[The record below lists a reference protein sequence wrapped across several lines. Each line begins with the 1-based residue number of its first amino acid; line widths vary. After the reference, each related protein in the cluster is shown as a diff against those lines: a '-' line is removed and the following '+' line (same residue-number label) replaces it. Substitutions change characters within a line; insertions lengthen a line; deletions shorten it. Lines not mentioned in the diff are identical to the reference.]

1 MRLFFKK
8 ASTNRN
14 MSFWDHVA
22 ELRRRLIYCFVTL
35 TATSFVGV
43 LVYDWLLRNVFLPP
57 NSRVLIKEGFD
68 RPCNLVILDP
78 LDGFRTR
85 IKVSIYVGLVLAM
98 PILLWNL
105 WRFITPAL
113 QQREKRLTLPFMISG
128 LTLFS
133 VGAYLAYNTFER
145 ALSFLIS
152 FGGSQV
158 DPMFS
163 PGSYLGLITYMMFA
177 FGIGFQFPIILV
189 FLQLVGILRPAQL
202 RKARRFCIVG
212 IVAVA
217 AIITPSGDPISLATL
232 SVPLYIFFEFSILI
246 GYLATRRRHGWV
258 PRSKRGVSHGI

>member
-1 MRLFFKK
+1 
-8 ASTNRN
+8 
-14 MSFWDHVA
+14 MSFWDHLA
-22 ELRRRLIYCFVTL
+22 ELRRRLIYCVVAL
-35 TATSFVGV
+35 TVTSFFGV
-43 LVYDWLLRNVFLPP
+43 LVYDWLLENVFLPP
-57 NSRVLIKEGFD
+57 YCRVLIQQGFD

-105 WRFITPAL
+105 WRFVTPAL
-113 QQREKRLTLPFMISG
+113 QRREKRLTLPFIISG
-128 LTLFS
+128 LTLFGL
-133 VGAYLAYNTFER
+133 GAYLAYNTFER

-177 FGIGFQFPIILV
+177 FGIGFQFPILLV
-189 FLQLVGILRPAQL
+189 FLQLVGILRPQQL

-212 IVAVA
+212 IVAAA

-232 SVPLYIFFEFSILI
+232 AIPLCVFFELSILI
-246 GYLATRRRHGWV
+246 GYVSTRRKHGWV
-258 PRSKRGVSHGI
+258 PRSKRGDSDEI